1 LGGGPVVSLGS
12 HQIDVINWF
21 IGANPSS
28 VMASGRTS
36 YYDKKSHQWYD
47 TVMAVYEYETDQGA
61 IYVCYQML
69 SHNRSDGCFERFF
82 GEQGTLELSEAS
94 NRAIVFPELMNSDNK
109 VWARCVKEGR
119 LVGHGEMMKVI
130 DKLTVEQVA
139 SKFFVME
146 SLPLTRFGNVH
157 DIAKGIPW
165 HVNRRVLNVPVGMYK
180 PFHQPH
186 LENFFDAI
194 RGKAKLNCPAEIGYE
209 AAVAVLKINAAVEA
223 ERKLEFEPAEF
234 KAWQSPA

>member
-1 LGGGPVVSLGS
+1 
-12 HQIDVINWF
+12 
-21 IGANPSS
+21 
-28 VMASGRTS
+28 
-36 YYDKKSHQWYD
+36 
-47 TVMAVYEYETDQGA
+47 
-61 IYVCYQML
+61 
-69 SHNRSDGCFERFF
+69 CFERFF
-82 GEQGTLELSEAS
+82 GEQGTLKLSEAS

-209 AAVAVLKINAAVEA
+209 TAVAVLKINAAVEA

-234 KAWQSPA
+234 KAWQNPV